1 MKLSRLTRVLALV
14 MMAALAVFVLAGCAP
29 ADTSA
34 SGEAAPA
41 GGMGSMIFMMVA
53 MVAVFYF
60 MLIRP
65 ENKKKKQAQQMR
77 DNLSVGDTITTIG
90 GIMGKVVS
98 VKENSIVIET
108 SDDRVRLHLTKWA
121 VSSVGKQTEEPK

>member
-98 VKENSIVIET
+98 VTENSIVIET
-108 SDDRVRLHLTKWA
+108 SADRVRLHLTKWA

>member
-1 MKLSRLTRVLALV
+1 